1 MSDAN
6 KAVAR
11 RLYEEVIS
19 TGNFDLLDELIAPN
33 FVGHQPGGRE
43 ARGPAGMR
51 EVVGMYL
58 RAFPGIRVTV
68 EDQVAEGET
77 VVTRFTARG
86 THNGDLGGVAPTGNE
101 VRVAGISI
109 DRFEGG
115 KCVEQWQSFDE
126 LAMMQQIG
134 AIPAEVGAET

>member
-1 MSDAN
+1 
-6 KAVAR
+6 
-11 RLYEEVIS
+11 
-19 TGNFDLLDELIAPN
+19 
-33 FVGHQPGGRE
+33 
-43 ARGPAGMR
+43 
-51 EVVGMYL
+51 MYL

-86 THNGDLGGVAPTGNE
+86 THNGDLGGVAPTGKE
-101 VRVAGISI
+101 VTVAGISI